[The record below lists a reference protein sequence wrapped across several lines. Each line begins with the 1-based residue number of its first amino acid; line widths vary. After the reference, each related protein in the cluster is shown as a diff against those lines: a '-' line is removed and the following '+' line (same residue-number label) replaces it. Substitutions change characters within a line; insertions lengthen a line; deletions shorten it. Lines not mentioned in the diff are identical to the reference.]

1 LSKIGIWIV
10 LAALAASVHA
20 QEDKTSSTDSIPS
33 RSDGLPGHE
42 RAIPSQPRVAALHY
56 GWQSID
62 GIHLFYREGGP
73 IGAPTLVFLH
83 GSPTSSIMYQ
93 AVMEQLAAT
102 GRLHVIA
109 MDYPSYG
116 YSDAPN
122 RQEYRYTFD
131 HVAETVAHFLAA
143 RNITRYAL
151 YMQDYGAP
159 IGFRLMQAA
168 PDRVSAIIVQN
179 GVIDLDGFPMAQDPN
194 GKLRSYWR
202 NRDAA
207 SDKQFAEEAARMP
220 FPSASNWTQGPNI
233 TPDNELLT
241 VVSQQRPGVVDAH
254 LDLWFDYGSNL
265 PLYPQWQATLKS
277 LHIPVEVIWGSRD
290 GFFTVPGATAYLHE
304 APKAEIHI
312 LDAGHF
318 ATLEVPDLIASLVA
332 DFARR
337 NDLH

>member
-1 LSKIGIWIV
+1 MRKIGSWIV
-10 LAALAASVHA
+10 AAVLAITMHA
-20 QEDKTSSTDSIPS
+20 QGTKTSSTGNIHPLSDSLQS
-33 RSDGLPGHE
+33 RE
-42 RAIPSQPRVAALHY
+42 KAATVQPRLAALHY
-56 GWQSID
+56 GWQSVD
-62 GIHLFYREGGP
+62 GIHIFYREGGP
-73 IGAPTLVFLH
+73 IEAPTLVFLH

-93 AVMEQLAAT
+93 TLMEQLAAT
-102 GRLHVIA
+102 GQLHVIA

-116 YSDAPN
+116 YSDAPDH
-122 RQEYRYTFD
+122 REYRYTFD
-131 HVAETVAHFLAA
+131 HIAETVAHFLAA

-159 IGFRLMQAA
+159 IGFRLIQTA

-179 GVIDLDGFPMAQDPN
+179 GVIHLDGFPMAQDPN

-202 NRDAA
+202 NRDVA
-207 SDKQFAEEAARMP
+207 SDKQFAEDAAHMP
-220 FPSASNWTQGPNI
+220 FPSASNWTLGPDI

-265 PLYPQWQATLKS
+265 PLYPEWQALLKS

-290 GFFTVPGATAYLHE
+290 SFFTVPGAIAYLHE
-304 APKAEIHI
+304 APNAEIHI

-318 ATLEVPDLIASLVA
+318 ATLEAPDLIATLVA

-337 NDLH
+337 NDLR

>member
-1 LSKIGIWIV
+1 MRKIGFWIV
-10 LAALAASVHA
+10 AAALATSVHA
-20 QEDKTSSTDSIPS
+20 QENKASSVDSIPS
-33 RSDGLPGHE
+33 RGDS
-42 RAIPSQPRVAALHY
+42 SQSNEKADPTQPTLTALHY
-56 GWQSID
+56 GWQSVD

-73 IGAPTLVFLH
+73 IEAPTLVFLH

-93 AVMEQLAAT
+93 SVMERLAAT

-122 RQEYRYTFD
+122 HQEYRYTFD
-131 HVAETVAHFLAA
+131 HIAETVARFLAA

-168 PDRVSAIIVQN
+168 PDHVSAIVVQN
-179 GVIDLDGFPMAQDPN
+179 GVIDLDGFPLAQDPN
-194 GKLRSYWR
+194 GNLRSYWR
-202 NRDAA
+202 NRDVA
-207 SDKQFAEEAARMP
+207 SDKQFVEEAAHMP
-220 FPSASNWTQGPNI
+220 FPSASNWVQGLDI

-241 VVSQQRPGVVDAH
+241 VISQRRPGVVDAH

-265 PLYPQWQATLKS
+265 PLYPQWQALLKS
-277 LHIPVEVIWGSRD
+277 MHIPVEVIWGSRD
-290 GFFTVPGATAYLHE
+290 SFFTVPGAIAYLHE

-318 ATLEVPDLIASLVA
+318 ATLEVPDLIATLVS

-337 NDLH
+337 NDLR